1 MAGLYGRKEEEAKKK
16 KKKKK
21 RGTVRDRIGPFS
33 SFDFDL
39 SAFVCVCGSPR
50 LFFFP
55 IRHETKTT
63 SGLGRA
69 AKKREI
75 SAGRYPAHTGKRQH
89 THCTYTHT
97 DSPTND
103 CSMSN

>member
-50 LFFFP
+50 LFFF
-55 IRHETKTT
+55 
-63 SGLGRA
+63 SN
-69 AKKREI
+69 
-75 SAGRYPAHTGKRQH
+75 PA
-89 THCTYTHT
+89 
-97 DSPTND
+97 
-103 CSMSN
+103 